1 MKVYIGMSIDILHHG
16 HINIIQEGAKYG
28 DVTIGLLTDQAIAE
42 HKRLPAL
49 TYEKEKII
57 ENILEYLKLFPKK
70 NGIIQQI

>member
-49 TYEKEKII
+49 TYEKR
-57 ENILEYLKLFPKK
+57 KK
-70 NGIIQQI
+70 